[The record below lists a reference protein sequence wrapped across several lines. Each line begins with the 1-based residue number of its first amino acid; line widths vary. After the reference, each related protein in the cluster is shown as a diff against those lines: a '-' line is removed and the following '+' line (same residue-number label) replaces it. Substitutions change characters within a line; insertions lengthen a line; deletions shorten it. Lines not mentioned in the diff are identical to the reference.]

1 MPQLYWGILDKSLI
15 FMGVS
20 KTKKLHS
27 ETLSAAATS
36 TCIGI
41 VKIEPFAIQSIW
53 EF

>member
-36 TCIGI
+36 ACIGI
-41 VKIEPFAIQSIW
+41 VEIETFTVQPI
-53 EF
+53 